1 MTKPPKYLIVL
12 LLVILIGAAI
22 WFTAGR
28 PSPGNSATDL
38 RLAEVQ
44 PRDFQIRINSIGA
57 LDAERSYMVSS
68 TIKGDKG
75 KIIFLVEE
83 GNAVQSGDVLVRFDP
98 TPFENDISRLNGELK
113 SREAVVEAHQQL
125 LDWEKSQHEGNV
137 KSAEYAIKEAS
148 QEVQRYQSYIRDL
161 EELRKKGQQ
170 FPTEIDQARKK
181 SDQLQAKQEKARGD
195 YEQAKKDAV
204 YKIASAM
211 ANLNKVKSEQE
222 ATRFALA
229 EAQSELAKTE
239 IRAKMPGMPVHFEQ
253 FRDNQKR
260 KPRVGDIVWQNQP
273 ILYLPDVST
282 MLVKTQVREIDLHRL
297 QKGQKAQVRL
307 DAYPETP
314 FTGDVVTIG
323 ILASDGA
330 DGAKGEKFFQ
340 LTLRLNERDARLRP
354 GMTARVGIVAEEVK
368 GALAVPLQAIF
379 EENGRSV
386 CYVGERG
393 KYRVQQV
400 KTERQNED
408 WAEVTSGVTR
418 GTQVSMVKPPR
429 ETVR

>member
-1 MTKPPKYLIVL
+1 MTTPPKYLIL
-12 LLVILIGAAI
+12 FLLVIIAGAAI
-22 WFTAGR
+22 WFTSSQT
-28 PSPGNSATDL
+28 SPGNSPADL

-44 PRDFQIRINSIGA
+44 PRDFQVRINSIGT
-57 LDAERSYMVSS
+57 LDAEQSYMVSS

-75 KIIFLVEE
+75 KIIYLVDE
-83 GNAVQSGDVLVRFDP
+83 GNSVQSGDLLIRFDA

-181 SDQLQAKQEKARGD
+181 ADQLQAKQEKARAD

-204 YKIASAM
+204 YKIANAM
-211 ANLNKVKSEQE
+211 ANLSKVKSEQE
-222 ATRFALA
+222 ATRSALA
-229 EAQSELAKTE
+229 EARSELVKTE

-260 KPRVGDIVWQNQP
+260 KPRVGDMVWQNQP

-297 QKGQKAQVRL
+297 RTGQKAQIRL
-307 DAYPETP
+307 DAYPESP
-314 FTGDVVTIG
+314 FTGDVVAIG
-323 ILASDGA
+323 ILASDAA

-340 LTLRLNERDARLRP
+340 LTLRLAERDARLRP
-354 GMTARVGIVAEEVK
+354 GMTARVGILAEEVRS
-368 GALAVPLQAIF
+368 ALSVPLQAVF
-379 EENGRSV
+379 EENGRKV
-386 CYVGERG
+386 CFVNTTGTFRTQA
-393 KYRVQQV
+393 VQ
-400 KTERQNED
+400 TGRQNED
-408 WAEVTSGVTR
+408 WSEITTGLQR
-418 GTQVSMVKPPR
+418 GDMVSVVKPSR
-429 ETVR
+429 DKVR